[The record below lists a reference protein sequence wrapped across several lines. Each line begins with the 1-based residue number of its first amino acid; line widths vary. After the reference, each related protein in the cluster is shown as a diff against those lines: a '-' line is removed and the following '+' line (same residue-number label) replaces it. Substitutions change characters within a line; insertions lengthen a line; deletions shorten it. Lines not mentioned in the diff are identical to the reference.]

1 MEKEIDWK
9 DTFFDKDVW
18 STAFERLGSKTNV
31 ILYFVSI
38 IMYIVCFVF
47 LFQKGTS
54 EYIAYVLVF
63 IVNAIF
69 PFLWI
74 KDFRDFISRVDF
86 SQSSKAIFGV
96 DMGTNIIY
104 NLMFYRE
111 WGIYLA
117 LFFQFIAL
125 FLVVLKNENVRKMKT
140 INEKDSESRPKQKDL
155 ETNNKVTEQNDKTIL
170 ALFVTITTILWS
182 LLGDTFA
189 FPINEN
195 SDTNKSFFQSES
207 YTYLMRAM
215 KWLTSQP
222 YRILE
227 NIDNGWLYY
236 MNKISTTPLIKAF
249 SMYCVIFFVIFFGV
263 FVRIPQRA
271 SRNPSDFA
279 RMERFNIINMES
291 PFPAKFERN
300 IDDYRCLAIS
310 FFCIFLIFIF
320 VLVMYG
326 IYTLSKK
333 YIPKIFLQAGV
344 PLGSILFIAC
354 LFGDR
359 KNAFPTSYSVKNLIF
374 FLLSVLFGLT
384 GTPVVL
390 SILQLLMDAGLF
402 TSLYRLFALPYY
414 LYKKRTDTDGAG
426 LFTSLYRIFMTL
438 REGFNRDELMKYKVT
453 PTLNKGSSLTILSII
468 IFIILTLT
476 IYSIGL
482 GSEWLKHAN
491 VDGKSFMMFLV
502 VLICM
507 SISLFMALSTSFPI
521 LSSLFTFF
529 HKIAQI
535 VLLFIAPLAIFLFAI
550 VQFALSLKNHNKY
563 KIYEKIDKRLKSAAA

>member
-155 ETNNKVTEQNDKTIL
+155 ETNNKVTEQNDKAIL

-222 YRILE
+222 YRILK

-249 SMYCVIFFVIFFGV
+249 SMYCVIFMVIFFGA
-263 FVRIPQRA
+263 FVRIPPRV
-271 SRNPSDFA
+271 SRNPSEFA
-279 RMERFNIINMES
+279 PMERFNIINMES

-310 FFCIFLIFIF
+310 FFCMILIFIF
-320 VLVMYG
+320 ALFMYG
-326 IYTLSKK
+326 IYIYKNL
-333 YIPKIFLQAGV
+333 PKIFLQAGV

-390 SILQLLMDAGLF
+390 SILQLLMDVGLF
-402 TSLYRLFALPYY
+402 TGLYRLLVF
-414 LYKKRTDTDGAG
+414 LYSG
-426 LFTSLYRIFMTL
+426 LT
-438 REGFNRDELMKYKVT
+438 FNRGQLVNYKIP
-453 PTLNKGSSLTILSII
+453 PTLNQGSSLTVLSGI
-468 IFIILTLT
+468 IFTILTFI
-476 IYSIGL
+476 IYGL
-482 GSEWLKHAN
+482 GLGNKWLDNA
-491 VDGKSFMMFLV
+491 DGKSFMMFLV

-563 KIYEKIDKRLKSAAA
+563 KIYEKIDKRLKADAA

>member
-1 MEKEIDWK
+1 
-9 DTFFDKDVW
+9 
-18 STAFERLGSKTNV
+18 
-31 ILYFVSI
+31 
-38 IMYIVCFVF
+38 
-47 LFQKGTS
+47 
-54 EYIAYVLVF
+54 
-63 IVNAIF
+63 
-69 PFLWI
+69 
-74 KDFRDFISRVDF
+74 
-86 SQSSKAIFGV
+86 
-96 DMGTNIIY
+96 
-104 NLMFYRE
+104 
-111 WGIYLA
+111 
-117 LFFQFIAL
+117 
-125 FLVVLKNENVRKMKT
+125 
-140 INEKDSESRPKQKDL
+140 
-155 ETNNKVTEQNDKTIL
+155 
-170 ALFVTITTILWS
+170 
-182 LLGDTFA
+182 
-189 FPINEN
+189 
-195 SDTNKSFFQSES
+195 
-207 YTYLMRAM
+207 MRAM

-249 SMYCVIFFVIFFGV
+249 SMYCVIFIVIFFGV
-263 FVRIPQRA
+263 FVRIPPGV
-271 SRNPSDFA
+271 SRNPSEFA

-310 FFCIFLIFIF
+310 FFCMILIFIF
-320 VLVMYG
+320 ALFMY
-326 IYTLSKK
+326 LFKL
-333 YIPKIFLQAGV
+333 PKVFLQAGV

-402 TSLYRLFALPYY
+402 TSLYR
-414 LYKKRTDTDGAG
+414 
-426 LFTSLYRIFMTL
+426 IFMGFWK
-438 REGFNRDELMKYKVT
+438 GFNRDKLVNYKFP
-453 PTLNKGSSLTILSII
+453 PTLNEGSSLTVLSGI
-468 IFIILTLT
+468 IFIILTFT
-476 IYSIGL
+476 IYGL
-482 GSEWLKHAN
+482 GLGNKWLDNA
-491 VDGKSFMMFLV
+491 DGKSFMMFLV